1 MWFRIIAFYPK
12 RKGGHVMAFLASFLQ
27 YFIIMVILA
36 AVAVAGVFTGKKLRD
51 NKDAKKAAETAKD
64 VN

>member
-1 MWFRIIAFYPK
+1 MLSK
-12 RKGGHVMAFLASFLQ
+12 EENVMAFIASFLQ

-51 NKDAKKAAETAKD
+51 NKDAKNAASDNTK
-64 VN
+64 

>member
-1 MWFRIIAFYPK
+1 
-12 RKGGHVMAFLASFLQ
+12 MAFLSSFLQ

-51 NKDAKKAAETAKD
+51 KKDAKKVASDDTK
-64 VN
+64 

>member
-1 MWFRIIAFYPK
+1 MRRLKNHSDISK
-12 RKGGHVMAFLASFLQ
+12 EENGMAFVASFLQ

-51 NKDAKKAAETAKD
+51 NKDAKNIASGSTK
-64 VN
+64 

>member
-1 MWFRIIAFYPK
+1 MRDQKESFGLSK
-12 RKGGHVMAFLASFLQ
+12 EENVMAFIASFLQ

-51 NKDAKKAAETAKD
+51 NKDAKNTASGKAK
-64 VN
+64 